1 MTDRKE
7 DIRQKVAKAMCAGDG
22 GYPATMADWF
32 RRFAAR
38 VEEIKCRMRFK
49 AVGHDHDCV
58 LDPPCSRDYDPC
70 PDSGCEPF
78 PEEDYVGSGVAA
90 LYGGPTE
97 AWQVLELAGWNVV
110 KDGDKWV

>member
-1 MTDRKE
+1 
-7 DIRQKVAKAMCAGDG
+7 
-22 GYPATMADWF
+22 
-32 RRFAAR
+32 
-38 VEEIKCRMRFK
+38 MRFK

-58 LDPPCSRDYDPC
+58 LDPRCSRDYDPC

-97 AWQVLELAGWNVV
+97 AWQVLELAGWQVNPTAEHKVDHKLV
-110 KDGDKWV
+110 ISHRFALKTLEASKWA